1 MRMSLL
7 VGAVALAAGCG
18 APVAGEPTRESGSK
32 TLPQGDSTKTSTKA
46 PHSVGDLCGLL
57 TEDEATGLAALSD
70 PEEGFSTFD
79 GHPQC
84 TWSGDA
90 SLTIG
95 WSEGKN
101 TTMAAKGPE
110 ITLTPTE
117 IHGRTAVQS
126 KEVSTVV
133 ICQVL
138 TDITGGMI
146 SATVTLNLSG
156 EGRYD
161 ECKVAT
167 DAANI
172 IVPKVT

>member
-1 MRMSLL
+1 MRVSML

-18 APVAGEPTRESGSK
+18 APVAGEPTREPGSK

-46 PHSVGDLCGLL
+46 PESVSDLCGLL
-57 TEDEATGLAALSD
+57 TEDEAMGLAALSD
-70 PEEGFSTFD
+70 PDEGYSTSD

-101 TTMAAKGPE
+101 TTMAKTGPN

-117 IHGRTAVQS
+117 INGHTAVLS
-126 KEVSTVV
+126 KEVDSTVL
-133 ICQVL
+133 CQVM
-138 TDITGGMI
+138 TDLKGGMI
-146 SATVTLNLSG
+146 GAAVALNLSG